1 MGTITSVDFRT
12 ARDAALDTPADL
24 ELARQRFAPYM
35 PLPLSRET
43 EVLLAEIQ
51 EHERAIAIHAGQIR
65 WLKLSLETQR

>member
-1 MGTITSVDFRT
+1 MSIINVDFRT
-12 ARDAALDTPADL
+12 ARAAALDTPADL

-51 EHERAIAIHAGQIR
+51 EHERAIAKHAGQIR
-65 WLKLSLETQR
+65 WLRLSLETQR